1 MRVSFCTL
9 AFVAGAIAGMAG
21 AFVAT
26 PPDFIKTRILSQ
38 DPCVKDR
45 IKAIAECGLPY
56 EGDND
61 YLNDRNPF
69 VVAQK
74 IARTEGLAVFF
85 SGVNE
90 RVLGSIPRFGTT
102 LAMHDFLEHCMQAQG
117 WIQ

>member
-1 MRVSFCTL
+1 M
-9 AFVAGAIAGMAG
+9 AGMAG

-38 DPCVKDR
+38 DACVKDR
-45 IKAIAECGLPY
+45 TKAITECGLNY
-56 EGDND
+56 VGDND
-61 YLNDRNPF
+61 YVNDRNPF

-74 IARTEGLAVFF
+74 IARTEGMAVFF

-102 LAMHDFLEHCMQAQG
+102 LAMHDFLEHCVQAQG